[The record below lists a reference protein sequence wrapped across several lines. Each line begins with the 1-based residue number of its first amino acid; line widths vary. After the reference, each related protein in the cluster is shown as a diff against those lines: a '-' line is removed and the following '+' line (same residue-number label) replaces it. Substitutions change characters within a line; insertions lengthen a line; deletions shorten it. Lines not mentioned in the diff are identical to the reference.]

1 MSGNLSEIPIGDAV
15 IKIRWSDFKVGTSF
29 FLPCLS
35 CIKLQREIKRK
46 AEELDINIAY
56 KIVIE
61 KNIRGLRVWRIS

>member
-1 MSGNLSEIPIGDAV
+1 MSGNLSEIHIGDAV

-35 CIKLQREIKRK
+35 CIKRK

>member
-1 MSGNLSEIPIGDAV
+1 M
-15 IKIRWSDFKVGTSF
+15 RWSDFKVGTSF